1 MRALILDEDE
11 KIWRIFLQLMKRMKD
26 EESVQSV
33 GTSAIP
39 SDGHRAQFEC
49 MLSLHHP
56 GIGVPACPAPWPLD
70 EPVYV

>member
-11 KIWRIFLQLMKRMKD
+11 GIWRLFLQSMKSMKN
-26 EESVQSV
+26 EESTQSV

-39 SDGHRAQFEC
+39 SDGHRAQFDC

-56 GIGVPACPAPWPLD
+56 GNGAPACPAPWPPD
-70 EPVYV
+70 EPVHV